1 MKSIRGLIMGV
12 LILAISAL
20 LIARGAGALDRSPK
34 IYVEV
39 PAVVVGADGTNNE
52 PGLLLGS
59 NNAVRFEGVIVGRM
73 SKLETG
79 LTNDEGETYS
89 LVEMQID
96 EDVLR
101 NMPDDTLVRVVP
113 RTIFGDNELHLVAPY
128 EQAGNGRSA
137 STVEPGETIAL
148 DTGDEAQQ
156 LYNVYEKVMR
166 AVYELNIDKSIQGLR
181 ELRDGVE
188 GRGEDIGNLIVQG
201 GDLLESFQPMIDG
214 NVIPDLRR
222 VAENVDSAL
231 PDIVDTLDQSAVL
244 ADVLTSREAGLRDV
258 FVSGAAFAGDV
269 ESLVAVIKDDTIVVI
284 DGLVRTGGAVN
295 QGVGIDGLLNSLG
308 ELGGGLGPAFQAG
321 KLTITLVATFEEPMP
336 YTPADCPQYPGLS
349 SPTCGP
355 ATPRTT
361 NQSAMSDLV
370 PFFPVSGNVQQLP
383 DLDPL
388 AAIEQEL
395 ARTIPGFTPASA
407 ATGAPSAPTAL
418 MLGPLVRGAVVE
430 VQ

>member
-1 MKSIRGLIMGV
+1 MKSIRGLIIGV
-12 LILAISAL
+12 LILAVSAL

-39 PAVVVGADGTNNE
+39 PAVVASADGTNNE

-73 SKLETG
+73 SNLETG
-79 LTNDEGETYS
+79 LTNDQGEDYS

-96 EDVLR
+96 GDVLR

-128 EQAGNGRSA
+128 QQAADGRSA

-148 DTGDEAQQ
+148 DTGEEAQQ

-181 ELRDGVE
+181 ELRQGVE

-201 GDLLESFQPMIDG
+201 GDLLESLQPMIDG

-222 VAENVDSAL
+222 VAENVDGAL
-231 PDIVDTLDQSAVL
+231 PDVIDTLDQSAVL
-244 ADVLTSREAGLRDV
+244 ADILTSREDGLRDV
-258 FVSGAAFAGDV
+258 FVSGAAFSGDV
-269 ESLVAVIKDDTIVVI
+269 GSLFALIKDDTIVVI
-284 DGLVRTGGAVN
+284 DGLVKTGNAVN
-295 QGVGIDGLLNSLG
+295 QGEGLDGVLNSLG
-308 ELGGGLGPAFQAG
+308 ELGTGLAPAIQAG
-321 KLTITLVATFEEPMP
+321 KLKITLVATFEEPMP

-361 NQSAMSDLV
+361 NRSALSDLV
-370 PFFPVSGNVQQLP
+370 PFFPASGNVQQLP
-383 DLDPL
+383 SLDPL

-395 ARTIPGFTPASA
+395 ARAIPGFTPASA
-407 ATGAPSAPTAL
+407 ATGTPSAPTAL